1 MRYQIFI
8 SYRREGGE
16 FFVKILHD
24 ELTRRGYR
32 VFYDL
37 EGMESGAF
45 DAQLYKIIDEC
56 EDFILVL
63 PAHALD
69 RCFEEKDW
77 VAEEVRY
84 AIRQKKNI
92 IPVMMKN
99 FTWPEKMPEG
109 MEALPYY
116 EGEAFTSNVN
126 EEYVRATVNI
136 LCRRLLKS
144 KPDPIRRYRK
154 FWIPAAAAL
163 LLLGIFAV
171 LQGLKGYKADPPP
184 AVEETGSAASVPI
197 SETDLS
203 DEAETSGTER
213 TDVEAS
219 RTERTDMEASGTERT
234 DMEASGTER
243 TNVETSGDPEGYNTE
258 SYLHGMFKDYIGKRL
273 ENELFFLYEDYDRD
287 GRFEAF
293 GATGETAAY
302 EFEGAPCYT
311 DVVLYYADSS
321 GKITEILRSGGGYNG
336 CEPYAAEGEK
346 LLDTG
351 TDLYFVWED
360 YTGGVSSS
368 SWLFSVK
375 DGAVYSPKITSS
387 FMNLHAETD
396 HYEAQRD
403 YPEDGHARDRFWFM
417 YDGDKREF
425 FTIARTFKDDADGQ
439 VRSLNTAPGLMI
451 QDGSRVN
458 IDYVELADGKEL
470 ERLGT
475 SGAGVDV
482 VIGSGTSIGDFEE
495 QLIGRRVGE
504 TFTIDVV
511 VPADYYLK
519 DIAGDTV
526 TFQITVNGI
535 YV

>member
-32 VFYDL
+32 VFYDV
-37 EGMESGAF
+37 ESMESGAF

-77 VAEEVRY
+77 VAEETRY
-84 AIRQKKNI
+84 AIRKKKNI

-99 FTWPEKMPEG
+99 FVWPEKMPEG
-109 MEALPYY
+109 MEVLPYY
-116 EGEAFTSNVN
+116 EGESFTSNVN
-126 EEYVRATVNI
+126 EEYVRASVNI
-136 LCRRLLKS
+136 LCKRLLKS
-144 KPDPIRRYRK
+144 KPDLLKRYRK
-154 FWIPAAAAL
+154 FLIPAAAL
-163 LLLGIFAV
+163 LFIGLFV
-171 LQGLKGYKADPPP
+171 TVYGLKVLKKDPPS
-184 AVEETGSAASVPI
+184 AGEETGSASSVPV
-197 SETDLS
+197 SETDLPEKDLS

-213 TDVEAS
+213 TEAEE
-219 RTERTDMEASGTERT
+219 TSGTERT
-234 DMEASGTER
+234 ETEETSGTER
-243 TNVETSGDPEGYNTE
+243 TEAEEPGGPEGYNTE
-258 SYLHGMFKDYIGKRL
+258 SYLHGLFKDYIGQRF

-287 GRFEAF
+287 GRYEAF
-293 GATGETAAY
+293 GATGETASY

-311 DVVLYYADSS
+311 DVVLYYADSN

-336 CEPYAAEGEK
+336 CVPYAADGEM

-360 YTGGVSSS
+360 YMGGVSSS

-375 DGAVYSPKITSS
+375 DGAVCSPKITSS

-396 HYEAQRD
+396 HYEALRD
-403 YPEDGHARDRFWFM
+403 YPEDAHARDIFWFM
-417 YDGDKREF
+417 YDGEKREF

-451 QDGSRVN
+451 QDDSRVN
-458 IDYVELADGKEL
+458 IDYVELVNGKEM

-482 VIGSGTSIGDFEE
+482 VIGSGTSIGDFED
-495 QLIGRRVGE
+495 QLVGHRVGE
-504 TFTIDVV
+504 TFTIDVA
-511 VPADYYLK
+511 VPSDYYLEA
-519 DIAGDTV
+519 IAGSTV

>member
-213 TDVEAS
+213 TEA
-219 RTERTDMEASGTERT
+219 
-234 DMEASGTER
+234 
-243 TNVETSGDPEGYNTE
+243 
-258 SYLHGMFKDYIGKRL
+258 
-273 ENELFFLYEDYDRD
+273 
-287 GRFEAF
+287 
-293 GATGETAAY
+293 
-302 EFEGAPCYT
+302 
-311 DVVLYYADSS
+311 
-321 GKITEILRSGGGYNG
+321 
-336 CEPYAAEGEK
+336 
-346 LLDTG
+346 
-351 TDLYFVWED
+351 
-360 YTGGVSSS
+360 
-368 SWLFSVK
+368 
-375 DGAVYSPKITSS
+375 
-387 FMNLHAETD
+387 
-396 HYEAQRD
+396 
-403 YPEDGHARDRFWFM
+403 
-417 YDGDKREF
+417 
-425 FTIARTFKDDADGQ
+425 
-439 VRSLNTAPGLMI
+439 
-451 QDGSRVN
+451 
-458 IDYVELADGKEL
+458 
-470 ERLGT
+470 
-475 SGAGVDV
+475 
-482 VIGSGTSIGDFEE
+482 
-495 QLIGRRVGE
+495 
-504 TFTIDVV
+504 
-511 VPADYYLK
+511 
-519 DIAGDTV
+519 
-526 TFQITVNGI
+526 
-535 YV
+535 